1 MEFHKPFRFSFAD
14 AVILKEDLHAVGIG
28 TVTTGEPESDVEV
41 TLRRDGDT
49 FVFDFVIPRGRDGDR
64 IKPDTAISD
73 ISQNAVENRIIKAY
87 VDEAILQ
94 LRHHLE
100 DNPAQAQ
107 CVTVEGTG
115 ATEAAMDDEIRA
127 YAMSMEAGNFRF
139 EYIPANYS
147 HSKFG
152 GRPFLV
158 EGYKSSKGDIFLEAV
173 SFVGPLTT
181 QKFAMHCSAEIGHFW
196 GQWATVVQGTN

>member
-73 ISQNAVENRIIKAY
+73 TSQNAVENRIIKAY

-115 ATEAAMDDEIRA
+115 ATESEMDDEIRT
-127 YAMSMEAGNFRF
+127 YAMSMEAGIFRF
-139 EYIPANYS
+139 EYIPANNK
-147 HSKFG
+147 HTKFG
-152 GRPFLV
+152 VRPVLV
-158 EGYKSSKGDIFLEAV
+158 EGFKSSKGDIFLEAA
-173 SFVGPLTT
+173 SFAAPLTT
-181 QKFAMHCSAEIGHFW
+181 QKLAMHCSAEIGNYW
-196 GQWATVVQGTN
+196 SEWAQIV